1 MKTNVL
7 VAFSLAAWVGVLLA
21 FSMCQRDDRAGID
34 NGKQDQTNS
43 GTKLDRTNSSEQ
55 RDKNKAERKNRPRKF
70 RLPTEYEPTNN
81 TTASKPRKDR
91 DSIREA
97 RRNRTNSD
105 GIDFNST
112 RSRRNTTTATNGTRP
127 GTINPK
133 DIKPA
138 PAPTT
143 PSSSPTYRK
152 NVDNQ

>member
-1 MKTNVL
+1 MKTNVM
-7 VAFSLAAWVGVLLA
+7 VAFSLVAWVSILLS

-34 NGKQDQTNS
+34 NAKRDQTNS
-43 GTKLDRTNSSEQ
+43 GTKIERTNSSER
-55 RDKNKAERKNRPRKF
+55 RDKKAERKNRPRKF

-91 DSIREA
+91 DSIRDA

-127 GTINPK
+127 GSADPK
-133 DIKPA
+133 NFKPA

-152 NVDNQ
+152 NPDNQ